1 MCTFDDQFMYVKDN
15 IVLYPD
21 CKIVFY
27 KEINPYTLPFKVSFN
42 WHQLKKNNNVFEKI
56 SYTYQ
61 GCIKINK

>member
-42 WHQLKKNNNVFEKI
+42 WHQLKKIMFLKNYLMLTKAAL
-56 SYTYQ
+56 
-61 GCIKINK
+61 K